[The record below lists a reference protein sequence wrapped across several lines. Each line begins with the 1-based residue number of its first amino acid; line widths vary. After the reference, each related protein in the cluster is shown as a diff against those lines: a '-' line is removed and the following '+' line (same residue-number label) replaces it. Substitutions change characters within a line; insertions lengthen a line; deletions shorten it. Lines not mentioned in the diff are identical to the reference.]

1 MDHSPRHIVAVMGLV
16 SDTQGR
22 VLLVK
27 TERRGWEPPGGQVEL
42 GEDLVTALKREV
54 IEESGCD
61 VEVQQLI
68 GVYSNVGG
76 LGIVMFLF
84 LCTHLRGVPCGGD
97 ECLEASWFT
106 PEDALRVVT
115 HPAQGPKL
123 RHALEARD
131 ADGSAG
137 IVYHVYRTVPDPRA
151 AEGYR
156 TYYEMLSERRY

>member
-84 LCTHLRGVPCGGD
+84 LCTHLLGVPQAAD
-97 ECLEASWFT
+97 NRDQVRVADHWTKWSAPVRWTLSLRRFSSAAS
-106 PEDALRVVT
+106 RC
-115 HPAQGPKL
+115 
-123 RHALEARD
+123 
-131 ADGSAG
+131 
-137 IVYHVYRTVPDPRA
+137 I
-151 AEGYR
+151 
-156 TYYEMLSERRY
+156 